1 MAAMVGNRRRPTR
14 IDLPRGQV
22 LRYTRLMGVTD
33 VMLLVIRWL
42 HAMAAVAWVGGGIF
56 YLLVLRPAL
65 GGRNGEPAE
74 ATLRVGEQFRHLV
87 NTAIA
92 VLLVTGAVLTL
103 SRLTSDYVGIP
114 YIAVLSAKI
123 ALAVYMFYLVRFLRP
138 EPTWS
143 SPGRPPV
150 PWRGSPSSLLGPWPC
165 WCWGSLLF
173 SCLTFCDPWWST
185 SWRAEGP

>member
-1 MAAMVGNRRRPTR
+1 
-14 IDLPRGQV
+14 
-22 LRYTRLMGVTD
+22 MGVTD

-138 EPTWS
+138 RTYVEQ
-143 SPGRPPV
+143 PGAASGPLERLAKLSTGAMAV
-150 PWRGSPSSLLGPWPC
+150 LVLGVIVILLSDILRSLVEHEL
-165 WCWGSLLF
+165 
-173 SCLTFCDPWWST
+173 
-185 SWRAEGP
+185 EG